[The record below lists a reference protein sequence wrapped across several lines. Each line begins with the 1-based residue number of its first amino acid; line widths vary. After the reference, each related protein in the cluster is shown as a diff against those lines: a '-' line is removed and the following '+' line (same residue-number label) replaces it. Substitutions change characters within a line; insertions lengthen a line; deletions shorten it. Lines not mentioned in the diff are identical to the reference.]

1 MKTSLPQSALIGFPN
16 SPATVAAYANQ
27 FAGGDIGI
35 SVQMSVNDRALKD
48 ALGEQGLDGLEQ
60 PFAWLPTTSGDYKA
74 FPIKFQGTASAS
86 GTRPTVDHYSIM
98 FTKSDGVDPL
108 RAINQGFAV
117 GLDTN
122 KGRVWLQQPGETW
135 TVRI

>member
-1 MKTSLPQSALIGFPN
+1 MKTSLPQSSLIGFPQ
-16 SPATVAAYANQ
+16 SPASVVAYANQ

-35 SVQMSVNDRALKD
+35 SVQMSVNDSALRS

-60 PFAWLPTTSGDYKA
+60 PFGWLPTPSGEYKA
-74 FPIKFQGTASAS
+74 FPIKFQGTVQAS
-86 GTRPTVDHYSIM
+86 GSRPTVDHYSIM
-98 FTKSDGVDPL
+98 FSKADGIDPIA
-108 RAINQGFAV
+108 AINQGFSV

-122 KGRVWLQQPGETW
+122 KGRVWLQQLGESW